1 VASNFGIRIS
11 EKNDGFTL
19 KLDGD
24 FDVTSAYELIYAIK
38 KLPGDTAKIYVNTNG
53 LKKIH
58 ASGLDVLIG
67 FMNSLNGLSTRID
80 FAGHNAS
87 QFSIGNSRSTPN
99 ISKFF
104 IKELNSPYV

>member
-1 VASNFGIRIS
+1 MASNFEITIS
-11 EKNDGFTL
+11 EKSDGFSL

-58 ASGLDVLIG
+58 ASGLDVLSG
-67 FMNSLNGLSTRID
+67 FINSLNGISARID
-80 FAGHNAS
+80 FTGHNAS
-87 QFSIGNSRSTPN
+87 QLSIGNSWSTPN